1 MVIRVEVVTALVLIV
16 KTAPVAPAGM
26 FTLAGTAA
34 TAVLLLERVTRVPPL
49 GAGAFSATLPV
60 DGDPPLTLSG
70 FSVSE
75 VRVGPDEG
83 CGATVSEA
91 A

>member
-1 MVIRVEVVTALVLIV
+1 MVIRVEVVTALVFIV

-26 FTLAGTAA
+26 ITLAGTVA
-34 TAVLLLERVTRVPPL
+34 TAGLLVDRETRVPPR

-60 DGDPPLTLSG
+60 DGDPPWTLSG

-75 VRVGPDEG
+75 VRVGPGED
-83 CGATVSEA
+83 CGVTVSEA